1 MYLSKF
7 STALAYLTVSAG
19 SFDFSR
25 GRRAV
30 GSKRE
35 SWSTYGKCFWASPL
49 EVVRGVKRIKA
60 ESAARPGWTYG
71 VHPITKAWA
80 APA

>member
-7 STALAYLTVSAG
+7 STELDYLTVRAG

-30 GSKRE
+30 GKRE
-35 SWSTYGKCFWASPL
+35 SWSTYGMYLWASPL
-49 EVVRGVKRIKA
+49 EVVCEVKRSKA
-60 ESAARPGWTYG
+60 ESAARPGWTHG
-71 VHPITKAWA
+71 MHPITNVGA